1 MTCFGGKI
9 GDLSGPG
16 RCRIR
21 PVYALSPG
29 KFAPFIEVPWGECWV
44 KHHRGVGSEPN
55 SAFSFQGD
63 LGNVAS
69 CFRAFVSSSV
79 QRMTDWAVKIKLGQ
93 I

>member
-21 PVYALSPG
+21 PVYALSPE
-29 KFAPFIEVPWGECWV
+29 KLAPFIEVPWGECWV
-44 KHHRGVGSEPN
+44 QHHRGVGSEPN

-63 LGNVAS
+63 LGKVAYLKIW
-69 CFRAFVSSSV
+69 
-79 QRMTDWAVKIKLGQ
+79 WALTCSIKTTFCLDDETR
-93 I
+93 